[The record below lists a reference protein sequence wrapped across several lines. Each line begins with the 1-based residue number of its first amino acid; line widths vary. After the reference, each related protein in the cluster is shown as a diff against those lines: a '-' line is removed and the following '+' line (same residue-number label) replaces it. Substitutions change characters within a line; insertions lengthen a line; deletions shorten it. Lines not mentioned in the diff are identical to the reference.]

1 VREDEKTG
9 KIFSYSTDQFSYDQ
23 NSGDFDFDLNSEGPK
38 ILREDEETKKIFSYN
53 EGAFK
58 NTEARMI
65 YDGTVRE
72 TYEDETVIRRSR
84 P

>member
-1 VREDEKTG
+1 MNFEVSFIDKNG
-9 KIFSYSTDQFSYDQ
+9 KIPTAQRKQ
-23 NSGDFDFDLNSEGPK
+23 LISGYVMDNL
-38 ILREDEETKKIFSYN
+38 L
-53 EGAFK
+53 GAFK

-72 TYEDETVIRRSR
+72 TYQDEAVICRSH